1 MNKNNIKI
9 LVLDDEEQILASI
22 KRLLMAEGY
31 SVVTYNKPEDAINH
45 IRNEVVHIALLDIL
59 LPNMDGITTLN
70 IMKEISG
77 LTQIIMMSAYST
89 VDRIVSALESW
100 ANDFMIKPFDSS
112 EHLVELVNKSVEKL
126 ERWQGVLKEAG
137 AV

>member
-1 MNKNNIKI
+1 M
-9 LVLDDEEQILASI
+9 
-22 KRLLMAEGY
+22 
-31 SVVTYNKPEDAINH
+31 
-45 IRNEVVHIALLDIL
+45 
-59 LPNMDGITTLN
+59 PNMDGITTLN

-89 VDRIVSALESW
+89 VDRIVSALESG